1 MDSAS
6 RDDLGFATRGR
17 GRLIDRI
24 DRSFDRAGRRAARTA
39 VASRARR
46 RGDARLR
53 LIRGRRRGGDGHGF
67 RFGHR
72 RDLRARNE

>member
-1 MDSAS
+1 MDRAS
-6 RDDLGFATRGR
+6 RDDLLGFATRGR
-17 GRLIDRI
+17 GRLIG
-24 DRSFDRAGRRAARTA
+24 SFDRAGRRAARTA

-67 RFGHR
+67 RFFGHR